1 MARPFLFLAL
11 VISALGVSTA
21 TWAQDAASHYRLL
34 ARSLPTHLQLVL
46 TPAQERWLDNRKE
59 LVLGT
64 SAPDYPPF
72 DMTTSG
78 GEYEG
83 LSADYAGII
92 GEALGLRVRVTRFAS
107 RDLAEQALM
116 LGQIDLLASA
126 NGYEAAN
133 HAISLSSPYATDR
146 PVLVTR
152 VGETRSLADGLQGMR
167 LSMVY
172 HYLPEELVA
181 LNYPGADLRL
191 YPSYQNA
198 LNAVAFEEAD
208 VFLGDTLSTHYL
220 MDRGYLRNVQM
231 ANFGKLEPTGFS
243 FAIRADNAIL
253 LELVNTVLLAVPAS
267 MREGILKRW
276 SNASGVL
283 LSDNRL
289 QLSEREERWRG
300 QHPVINLLV
309 DENLGP
315 LTFFDSEG
323 NLRGITAD
331 LLDLVA
337 MRTGLQFKAHRAS
350 SIEDMTRQLS
360 SGQADLIAAILPS
373 EQREKNL
380 SFTRP
385 YLENSFVLIT
395 ARGNEKVQNIDD
407 LKNRHVAIVRGNPM
421 VDYLRREHA
430 NIQLVETDNTFQS
443 LRLLAAG
450 EVGGA
455 VSSLVTA
462 NYLLAGKPFQQQLQ
476 ISSTLSTIPAAFS
489 MATTRGATELGA
501 ILDKALLSIG
511 PQEMAIIHS
520 RWRSYNPSPS
530 TAWEPDSP
538 LVSKLVG
545 GAGAL
550 MLSSLVWVLYM
561 RRQIKKRERAERALH
576 NQFEFMTAL
585 VNGTPHP
592 IYVRDHDGLLLS
604 CNDSYLQTVGV
615 TLQQVL
621 GKTLLE
627 TDFGKCREARQL
639 SDDYQRVMA
648 EGTPLLGDRP
658 LRIGDRLL
666 SVYHWTL
673 PYRDSNGLVCGV
685 IGGWIDISER
695 RDLLEQLSAAKDQA
709 DAANSAKS
717 TFLATM
723 SHEIRTPMNAII
735 GMLELA
741 LKRADQ
747 RELDR
752 PALEVAYH
760 SAKDLLVLIGDILDI
775 ARIESGRLSLS
786 PERVN
791 LREQAEAVM
800 RVFDG
805 LARQK
810 NLQLLLE
817 LDTEANREVLID
829 PLRFKQVL
837 SNLVS
842 NAIKFTEEGQVRIRV
857 DVREVLND
865 GFIDVHLCVE
875 DTGIGISSTD
885 LAALFQ
891 PFVQVGQATEHGRRG
906 TGLGLVISEGL
917 CRIMGA
923 TLRMESQPGAGTRV
937 HIEMRM
943 TTLEP
948 APAVAGPPPTP
959 HGSLAALR
967 VLVVDDHPAN
977 RLLMAQQLEFMG
989 LRPITAQD
997 GIAGLQAW
1005 QREPFDVVIVD
1016 CNMPRMNGYDL
1027 TRAIREQER
1036 IQHRPSCAVL
1046 GYTANAQPEEYER
1059 CRLAGMD
1066 DCMFKPISLQSL
1078 EQQLRRL
1085 KPASSIPPPAPGV
1098 IDLSGLDLLTGG
1110 DATAARRLLEQV
1122 LDSCRADRAAAAAL
1136 GSAPQPQ
1143 QVLELAHAIKGAARI
1158 VRAQQVIGHCEQLEL
1173 AGVGESP
1180 PPHETR
1186 LQALVQA
1193 LNALEQAL
1201 LYHLQRSPPS
1211 LQAPPNQP
1219 LRNKKL

>member
-1 MARPFLFLAL
+1 MVRRFFLLAL
-11 VISALGVSTA
+11 ALTALGLSA
-21 TWAQDAASHYRLL
+21 NTWAQEFPSHYRLL
-34 ARSLPTHLQLVL
+34 ARSLPTHLHIAL
-46 TPAQERWLDNRKE
+46 TPSQERWLDTRQE

-92 GEALGLRVRVTRFAS
+92 GEALGLRVRVEQFAS
-107 RDLAEQALM
+107 RELAEKALM
-116 LGQIDLLASA
+116 LGEIDLLASA

-133 HAISLSSPYATDR
+133 HAIALSSPYATDR

-152 VGETRSLADGLQGMR
+152 VGETRSVADGLQGMR

-172 HYLPEELVA
+172 HYLPEEVVA
-181 LNYPGADLRL
+181 LNYPGAILRL

-208 VFLGDTLSTHYL
+208 VFLGDTISTHYL

-243 FAIRADNAIL
+243 FAIRADNSRL
-253 LELVNTVLLAVPAS
+253 LELVNQVLLAVPANL
-267 MREGILKRW
+267 RESILKRW
-276 SNASGVL
+276 SNAGGAL
-283 LSDNRL
+283 LSDNKL
-289 QLSEREERWRG
+289 QLSEREERWRA
-300 QHPVINLLV
+300 QHPVVNLVV

-323 NLRGITAD
+323 NLRGIAAD
-331 LLDLVA
+331 LLDLIA
-337 MRTGLQFKAHRAS
+337 MRTGLQFKAHPAG

-360 SGQADLIAAILPS
+360 SGQADLIPAILPS
-373 EQREKNL
+373 EQREANL

-395 ARGNEKVQNIDD
+395 PRGTGKTQNIDH
-407 LKNRHVAIVRGNPM
+407 LEKRKVAITRGNPM
-421 VDYLRREHA
+421 ADYLRREHSD
-430 NIQLVETDNTFQS
+430 IQQVETENTFQS

-462 NYLLAGKPFQQQLQ
+462 NYLLASKPFQQQLQ
-476 ISSTLSTIPAAFS
+476 ISTTLGTAPAAFS
-489 MATTRGATELGA
+489 MATARGATELGA

-511 PQEMAIIHS
+511 PQELAIIHS
-520 RWRSYNPSPS
+520 RWRGYNPAPS
-530 TAWEPDSP
+530 ALWQPDTQMI
-538 LVSKLVG
+538 SKIVAG
-545 GAGAL
+545 TGAL
-550 MLSSLVWVLYM
+550 VLFCLVWVLYM
-561 RRQIKKRERAERALH
+561 RVQIKKRERAERAL
-576 NQFEFMTAL
+576 NDQFQFMTAL

-592 IYVRDHDGLLLS
+592 IYVRDRDGLLLS
-604 CNDSYLQTVGV
+604 CNDSYLETIGV
-615 TLQQVL
+615 SLQQVM

-673 PYRDSNGLVCGV
+673 PYRDSNGMVCGV

-723 SHEIRTPMNAII
+723 SHEIRTPMNAVI

-741 LKRADQ
+741 LRRADQ

-791 LREQAEAVM
+791 LREQTEAVM

-817 LDTEANREVLID
+817 LDSQANRDVLID

-857 DVREVLND
+857 DISPVAD
-865 GFIDVHLCVE
+865 DDFIDVHLCVE
-875 DTGIGISSTD
+875 DTGIGISSED
-885 LAALFQ
+885 QAALFQ
-891 PFVQVGQATEHGRRG
+891 PFVQVGQGAQGGRAG

-917 CRIMGA
+917 CKIMGA
-923 TLRMESQPGAGTRV
+923 TLHMESQPGSGTRV
-937 HIEMRM
+937 HMHMRM

-948 APAVAGPPPTP
+948 APAAFPALPAA
-959 HGSLAALR
+959 LAPLAELR

-997 GIAGLQAW
+997 GVAGLAAW
-1005 QREPFDVVIVD
+1005 HAEAFDVVIVD

-1027 TRAIREQER
+1027 ARAIREQER
-1036 IQHRPSCAVL
+1036 LQHRPGCAIL
-1046 GYTANAQPEEYER
+1046 GYTANAQPEEHER
-1059 CRLAGMD
+1059 CRRAGMN
-1066 DCMFKPISLQSL
+1066 DCMFKPISLHSL

-1085 KPASSIPPPAPGV
+1085 EPVSRIPPPAPEV

-1110 DATAARRLLEQV
+1110 NAMVARRLLDQV
-1122 LDSCRADRAAAAAL
+1122 LDSCRCDRAAVSALDPAAEL
-1136 GSAPQPQ
+1136 RP
-1143 QVLELAHAIKGAARI
+1143 LLDLAHAIKGAARI
-1158 VRAQQVIGHCEQLEL
+1158 VRAKQVIDCCEQLEL
-1173 AGVGESP
+1173 AGRDSSP
-1180 PPHETR
+1180 HT
-1186 LQALVQA
+1186 LQRALVQA
-1193 LNALEQAL
+1193 LTTLEQAL
-1201 LYHLQRSPPS
+1201 LYHLQRSPAEVPVPAD
-1211 LQAPPNQP
+1211 QAVINLEP
-1219 LRNKKL
+1219 

>member
-1 MARPFLFLAL
+1 MARCFFFLAL
-11 VISALGVSTA
+11 VLAGLGTA
-21 TWAQDAASHYRLL
+21 TWAQEGPGHYRLL
-34 ARSLPTHLQLVL
+34 ARSLPTHLPLVL
-46 TPAQERWLDNRKE
+46 TAAQERWRDTRDE

-92 GEALGLRVRVTRFAS
+92 GEALGLRMRVERFAS
-107 RDLAEQALM
+107 RDLAEKALM

-126 NGYEAAN
+126 NGYEATN
-133 HAISLSSPYATDR
+133 HAIALSSPYATDR

-181 LNYPGADLRL
+181 LNYPGAVLRL

-243 FAIRADNAIL
+243 FAIRADNSNL
-253 LELVNTVLLAVPAS
+253 LELVNNVLLAVPTNL
-267 MREGILKRW
+267 RESILKRW
-276 SNASGVL
+276 SNAAGAL
-283 LSDNRL
+283 LSDNKL
-289 QLSEREERWRG
+289 QLSEREERWRA
-300 QHPVINLLV
+300 QHPVVNLVV

-323 NLRGITAD
+323 RLRGVTAD

-337 MRTGLQFKAHRAS
+337 MRTGLQFKAHRAGS
-350 SIEDMTRQLS
+350 VEEMIQQVN

-395 ARGNEKVQNIDD
+395 ARSGEKTRNLDHLERRV
-407 LKNRHVAIVRGNPM
+407 VAVTRGNPM

-430 NIQLVETDNTFQS
+430 DIRLVETDNTFQA

-462 NYLLAGKPFQQQLQ
+462 NYLLAGKPYQQQLQ
-476 ISSTLSTIPAAFS
+476 ISSTLGTAPAAFT
-489 MATTRGATELGA
+489 MATARGATELGA

-530 TAWEPDSP
+530 TTWEPDSP
-538 LVSKLVG
+538 LLSKLVG
-545 GAGAL
+545 GTGAL
-550 MLSSLVWVLYM
+550 LLSSLVWVLYM

-592 IYVRDHDGLLLS
+592 IYVRDRDGLLLK
-604 CNDSYLQTVGV
+604 CNDSYLETVGV

-627 TDFGKCREARQL
+627 TEFGKCREARQL
-639 SDDYQRVMA
+639 SEDYQRVMA
-648 EGTPLLGDRP
+648 EGAPLLGDRP

-775 ARIESGRLSLS
+775 ARIESGRLSLA

-791 LREQAEAVM
+791 LREQTEAVM

-817 LDTEANREVLID
+817 LDAEANRDVLID

-842 NAIKFTEEGQVRIRV
+842 NAIKFTEEGHVRIRV
-857 DVREVLND
+857 DVCAAPDN
-865 GFIDVHLCVE
+865 GSIDVHLCVE
-875 DTGIGISSTD
+875 DTGIGISSAD
-885 LAALFQ
+885 QAALFQ
-891 PFVQVGQATEHGRRG
+891 PFVQVGQGTEQGRRG

-923 TLRMESQPGAGTRV
+923 ALRMESQPGAGTRV
-937 HIEMRM
+937 HMDMRM

-948 APAVAGPPPTP
+948 TPAVLGTQTAPRGP
-959 HGSLAALR
+959 LAALR

-997 GIAGLQAW
+997 GVAGLQAW
-1005 QREPFDVVIVD
+1005 HSEPFDVVIVD

-1036 IQHRPSCAVL
+1036 VQHRPGCAVL
-1046 GYTANAQPEEYER
+1046 GYTANAQPEEQQR
-1059 CRLAGMD
+1059 CLQAGMN

-1085 KPASSIPPPAPGV
+1085 EPVSSIPVPAPGV

-1110 DATAARRLLEQV
+1110 DPMAARRLLEQV
-1122 LDSCRADRAAAAAL
+1122 LQSCRADRAALVAL
-1136 GSAPQPQ
+1136 DPTLAPE

-1158 VRAQQVIGHCEQLEL
+1158 VRAQQVVDRCEHLEA
-1173 AGVGESP
+1173 AGADELPQP
-1180 PPHETR
+1180 PQHIR
-1186 LQALVQA
+1186 MQALMQA
-1193 LNALEQAL
+1193 LTALEQGL
-1201 LYHLQRSPPS
+1201 LYHLQRSAAVGPG
-1211 LQAPPNQP
+1211 AG
-1219 LRNKKL
+1219 

>member
-1 MARPFLFLAL
+1 MARRFFFLAL
-11 VISALGVSTA
+11 VLSSLVPGAG
-21 TWAQDAASHYRLL
+21 TWAQDAPGHYRLL
-34 ARSLPTHLQLVL
+34 ARSLPTHLQIAL
-46 TPAQERWLDNRKE
+46 TPAQERWLDTRHE

-92 GEALGLRVRVTRFAS
+92 GEALGLRVRVERFAS
-107 RDLAEQALM
+107 RDQAEKALM

-133 HAISLSSPYATDR
+133 HAITLSSPYATDR

-181 LNYPGADLRL
+181 QNYPGAVLRL

-243 FAIRADNAIL
+243 FAIRADNGTL
-253 LELVNTVLLAVPAS
+253 VELVNSVLLAVPAS
-267 MREGILKRW
+267 LREGILKRW
-276 SNASGVL
+276 SNASGAL
-283 LSDNRL
+283 LSDNKL
-289 QLSEREERWRG
+289 QLSEREERWRA
-300 QHPVINLLV
+300 QHPVVKLVV
-309 DENLGP
+309 DESLGP

-331 LLDLVA
+331 LLDLIAV
-337 MRTGLQFKAHRAS
+337 RTGLQFRAHAAGS
-350 SIEDMTRQLS
+350 VAEMIQQVG
-360 SGQADLIAAILPS
+360 SGQADLIAAIIPS

-395 ARGNEKVQNIDD
+395 AKNGEKAHNIDH
-407 LKNRHVAIVRGNPM
+407 LAKRVIAVTRGNPM

-430 NIQLVETDNTFQS
+430 DIRLVETDNTFQA
-443 LRLLAAG
+443 LRLLASG

-455 VSSLVTA
+455 VSSLVSA
-462 NYLLAGKPFQQQLQ
+462 NYLLAGKPFLQQLQ
-476 ISSTLSTIPAAFS
+476 ISSTLGTAPAAFS
-489 MATTRGATELGA
+489 MATARGATELGA

-511 PQEMAIIHS
+511 PQELAIIHS
-520 RWRSYNPSPS
+520 RWRGYNPSPS
-530 TAWEPDSP
+530 TTWEPDSP
-538 LVSKLVG
+538 LFSKLVG

-550 MLSSLVWVLYM
+550 VLSSLVWVLYM

-592 IYVRDHDGLLLS
+592 IYVRDRDGLLLS
-604 CNDSYLQTVGV
+604 CNDSYLETVGV

-627 TDFGKCREARQL
+627 TEFGKCPEARQL
-639 SDDYQRVMA
+639 SEDYQRVMA
-648 EGTPLLGDRP
+648 EGAPLLGDRP

-673 PYRDSNGLVCGV
+673 PYRDSNGRVCGV

-695 RDLLEQLSAAKDQA
+695 RDLLEQLSSAKDQA

-791 LREQAEAVM
+791 LREQAEAVV

-817 LDTEANREVLID
+817 LDTQANRDVLID

-857 DVREVLND
+857 DVRTAAAD

-875 DTGIGISSTD
+875 DTGIGISIAD
-885 LAALFQ
+885 QAALFQ
-891 PFVQVGQATEHGRRG
+891 PFVQINQGPEEGRRG

-917 CRIMGA
+917 CKIMGA
-923 TLRMESQPGAGTRV
+923 TLRMESQPGAGTQV
-937 HIEMRM
+937 HMDMRM

-948 APAVAGPPPTP
+948 TPAVFSALPAAHGP
-959 HGSLAALR
+959 LAALR

-997 GIAGLQAW
+997 GVAGLQAW
-1005 QREPFDVVIVD
+1005 QNEPFDVVIVD

-1036 IQHRPSCAVL
+1036 IQHRPGCAVL
-1046 GYTANAQPEEYER
+1046 GYTANAQPEEHER
-1059 CRLAGMD
+1059 CRNAGMN

-1078 EQQLRRL
+1078 EQQLRKL
-1085 KPASSIPPPAPGV
+1085 EPASSIPPPAPGV
-1098 IDLSGLDLLTGG
+1098 IDLSGLGLLTGN
-1110 DATAARRLLEQV
+1110 DALAARRLLEQV
-1122 LDSCRADRAAAAAL
+1122 LESCRADREAVAAL
-1136 GSAPQPQ
+1136 DLALQPERM
-1143 QVLELAHAIKGAARI
+1143 LELAHAIKGAARI
-1158 VRAQQVIGHCEQLEL
+1158 VRAQQVTDSCEQLEL
-1173 AGVGESP
+1173 AMADEP
-1180 PPHETR
+1180 PRPLDHNAV
-1186 LQALVQA
+1186 QALVQA
-1193 LNALEQAL
+1193 LTALEQGL
-1201 LYHLQRSPPS
+1201 LYHLQR
-1211 LQAPPNQP
+1211 P
-1219 LRNKKL
+1219 LDVAAGAA

>member
-1 MARPFLFLAL
+1 MRTIMARRFFFLVLVLAGL
-11 VISALGVSTA
+11 GLSSAP
-21 TWAQDAASHYRLL
+21 WAQEGPGHYRLL
-34 ARSLPTHLQLVL
+34 ARSLPTHLQLAL
-46 TPAQERWLDNRKE
+46 TTAQERWLDSRHE

-92 GEALGLRVRVTRFAS
+92 GEALGLRVRVERFAS
-107 RDLAEQALM
+107 RDLAERALM

-133 HAISLSSPYATDR
+133 HAITLSSPYATDR

-152 VGETRSLADGLQGMR
+152 VGETRSLQGLQGMR

-181 LNYPGADLRL
+181 LNYPGAILRL

-243 FAIRADNAIL
+243 FAIRADNATL
-253 LELVNTVLLAVPAS
+253 LELVNTVLLAVPTS
-267 MREGILKRW
+267 LRESILKRW
-276 SNASGVL
+276 SNAGGML
-283 LSDNRL
+283 LSDNKL
-289 QLSEREERWRG
+289 QLSEREERWRA
-300 QHPVINLLV
+300 QHPVVNLVV

-331 LLDLVA
+331 LLDLIA
-337 MRTGLQFKAHRAS
+337 MRTGLQFKAHRAR
-350 SIEDMTRQLS
+350 SIEEMTQQLS
-360 SGQADLIAAILPS
+360 NGQADLIAAILPS

-395 ARGNEKVQNIDD
+395 TRGSDKVQNIDH
-407 LKNRHVAIVRGNPM
+407 LENRKVAITRGNPM

-430 NIQLVETDNTFQS
+430 DIRLVETDNTFQS

-455 VSSLVTA
+455 VSALVTA

-476 ISSTLSTIPAAFS
+476 ISSTLGTAPAAFS
-489 MATTRGATELGA
+489 MATARGATELGA

-511 PQEMAIIHS
+511 PQELAIIHS
-520 RWRSYNPSPS
+520 RWRSYDPSPS
-530 TAWEPDSP
+530 TTWQPDSP
-538 LVSKLVG
+538 LLSKLIG
-545 GAGAL
+545 GTGAL

-592 IYVRDHDGLLLS
+592 IYVRDRDGLLLS

-615 TLQQVL
+615 TLPQVL
-621 GKTLLE
+621 GKTLLDTE
-627 TDFGKCREARQL
+627 FGNCPEARKL
-639 SDDYQRVMA
+639 SEDYRRVMA
-648 EGTPLLGDRP
+648 EGAPLLGDRP

-760 SAKDLLVLIGDILDI
+760 SAKDLLALIGDILDI

-791 LREQAEAVM
+791 LREQTEAVM

-817 LDTEANREVLID
+817 LDTQANRDVLID

-842 NAIKFTEEGQVRIRV
+842 NAIKFTEEGHVRIRV
-857 DVREVLND
+857 DIHAAPD
-865 GFIDVHLCVE
+865 AGFIDVHLCVE
-875 DTGIGISSTD
+875 DTGIGIDTAD
-885 LAALFQ
+885 QAALFQ
-891 PFVQVGQATEHGRRG
+891 PFVQVGQGTEEGRSG

-917 CRIMGA
+917 CKIMGA
-923 TLRMESQPGAGTRV
+923 TLHLESQPGTGTRV
-937 HIEMRM
+937 HMNMRM

-948 APAVAGPPPTP
+948 APAAFAALPAPRGPLP
-959 HGSLAALR
+959 ALR

-1027 TRAIREQER
+1027 ARAIREQER
-1036 IQHRPSCAVL
+1036 IQHRPGCAVL
-1046 GYTANAQPEEYER
+1046 GYTANAQPEEHER
-1059 CRLAGMD
+1059 CRQAGMD

-1085 KPASSIPPPAPGV
+1085 EPVSSVPAPAPGV

-1110 DATAARRLLEQV
+1110 DASAARRLLEQV
-1122 LDSCRADRAAAAAL
+1122 LDSCRADRAAVAAL
-1136 GSAPQPQ
+1136 NLALQPER
-1143 QVLELAHAIKGAARI
+1143 VRELAHAIKGAARI
-1158 VRAQQVIGHCEQLEL
+1158 IRAQQVIDSCEQLEL
-1173 AGVGESP
+1173 AWANEP
-1180 PPHETR
+1180 PQPVERHAVQAL
-1186 LQALVQA
+1186 LQALT
-1193 LNALEQAL
+1193 ALEQGL
-1201 LYHLQRSPPS
+1201 LYHLQRSP
-1211 LQAPPNQP
+1211 AVAAGAA
-1219 LRNKKL
+1219 